1 MQNKRLKILQSA
13 ISTVT
18 RYGYRRTSMEDIAKE
33 AGISRAAIYQIFANK
48 EAVTVAALELLN
60 DQGFEVAHVMS
71 EGIDHPTQKLSAY
84 LSAYMAFYFQLV
96 VAGPHADELMQ
107 IKTQFSTDNSQSNR
121 QKLISNINRLLD
133 LTANAE
139 TGHIL
144 AAAAEGIK
152 LSAGSEDEL
161 KKRISILVE
170 RFSDRKQ

>member
-60 DQGFEVAHVMS
+60 DQGFEVAHVAS
-71 EGIDHPTQKLSAY
+71 DGIEQPVQKLSTY
-84 LSAYMAFYFQLV
+84 LSAYMAFYYQLV

-107 IKTQFSTDNSQSNR
+107 IKTQFSTNNSQSTR
-121 QKLISNINRLLD
+121 QKLISNINQLLA
-133 LTANAE
+133 LSANAE
-139 TGHIL
+139 TGYIL
-144 AAAAEGIK
+144 VAAAEGIK
-152 LSAGSEDEL
+152 LSARNEDEL
-161 KKRISILVE
+161 KNRIAILVE
-170 RFSDRKQ
+170 RFLN